1 MSSWKEGQ
9 INLQSDTQ
17 TRPTPRMREVIAA
30 ADVGDEQYGH
40 DPSVNKLCQEAAEL
54 LGKEAAVFLPSGTM
68 CNQISLLVH
77 CRPGDEIYAHRTAH
91 ILISEA
97 GGPAALAGVQVCPID
112 GPRGQYSADAL
123 RAAIQPQT
131 RYTPTARLVL
141 VEQTSNGGGGTVWP
155 LELIRQ
161 VADTAR
167 EKGLRLHMD
176 GARLM
181 NAVVTSGTSAEE
193 FSAPFD
199 SVWLDFT
206 KGLGCP
212 IGAVLAGSA
221 DFIHEAWKWKQRI
234 GGSMRQA
241 GMMAAA
247 CSYALRHHVDRLA
260 EDHENARRFASIASQ
275 CDGVQLDPE
284 PIETN
289 LVFLDIAGT
298 GVAAAT
304 VHARLEAE
312 SINVSQSAATR
323 LRVCTH
329 LDVRREQVET
339 AAHAF
344 VNIVNDL
351 R

>member
-1 MSSWKEGQ
+1 MSGWKEGQ

-17 TRPTPRMREVIAA
+17 TRPTPRMREVIAS

-40 DPSVNKLCQEAAEL
+40 DPSVNKLCQETAEL

-68 CNQISLLVH
+68 CNEIALLVH
-77 CRPGDEIYAHRTAH
+77 CRPGDEIYAHHTAH

-97 GGPAALAGVQVCPID
+97 GGPAALTGVQVCPLD
-112 GPRGQYSADAL
+112 GPRGQYSAEAL
-123 RAAIQPQT
+123 QRAIPSQS

-141 VEQTSNGGGGTVWP
+141 VEQTSNGGGGTVWS

-161 VADTAR
+161 VADVAR

-181 NAVVTSGTSAEE
+181 NAVVASGTSAQE

-212 IGAVLAGSA
+212 LGAVLAGTA
-221 DFIHEAWKWKQRI
+221 DFIHEVWKWKQRI
-234 GGSMRQA
+234 GGAMRQA
-241 GMMAAA
+241 GMMAAG

-260 EDHENARRFASIASQ
+260 EDHENARRFAAIVSP

-284 PIETN
+284 PVETN
-289 LVFLDIAGT
+289 LVFLDIAET
-298 GVAAAT
+298 GVAAAE
-304 VHARLEAE
+304 VRARLETE
-312 SINVSQSAATR
+312 SINVSQSAPTR

-329 LDVRREQVET
+329 LDVSREQVEE